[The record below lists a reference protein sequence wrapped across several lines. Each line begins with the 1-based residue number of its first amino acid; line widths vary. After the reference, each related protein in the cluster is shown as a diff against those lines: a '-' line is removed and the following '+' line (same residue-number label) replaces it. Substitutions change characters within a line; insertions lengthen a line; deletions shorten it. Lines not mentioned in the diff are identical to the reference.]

1 MKLFGGARKNGNGRG
16 GKNARTGTV
25 SAEAGQAAPEK
36 KAPEDAEKRNR
47 RRANRARTILLI
59 VLIAA
64 FLAAAAGIYYFL
76 WVRPPEIVRQRL
88 SFLYP
93 VEDSI
98 PDVSLLPEITPSPS
112 PSPDETPE
120 ASALPEGTPAP
131 TPEITPMPAFL
142 PETGEAYTYTF
153 AVFGVDVQDGY
164 ADAVMICKFD
174 MARQRLDVA
183 SLPPDTLVNAA
194 KDPRQLNALY
204 ADGGTEAMLA
214 AVSEITGYTM
224 DFYVTA
230 EIDGFAALV
239 DALGGVEFDIPM
251 DMDYEDPS
259 QGLEIHLTAGRQL
272 LDGDAAQKLM
282 RFRSGYAGWNPDRIE
297 MQHAFLR
304 TAVSQTIAARDSLS
318 LSKLARVFLSHC
330 TTDLTYGNVI
340 WFAQQ
345 FLHMENLTVNFL
357 TVPGAY
363 AEDVPAAGRNGQPGT
378 YYVIDTDQWISL
390 LNVYFNPF
398 DEPFEAEELSIL
410 QYDPETGEFT
420 STNDVIVALL
430 EPTTVAGE
438 TTPRIV
444 DPYVAAT
451 PEPKPSP
458 EPRLP
463 DKPE

>member
-1 MKLFGGARKNGNGRG
+1 
-16 GKNARTGTV
+16 
-25 SAEAGQAAPEK
+25 
-36 KAPEDAEKRNR
+36 
-47 RRANRARTILLI
+47 
-59 VLIAA
+59 
-64 FLAAAAGIYYFL
+64 
-76 WVRPPEIVRQRL
+76 
-88 SFLYP
+88 
-93 VEDSI
+93 
-98 PDVSLLPEITPSPS
+98 
-112 PSPDETPE
+112 
-120 ASALPEGTPAP
+120 
-131 TPEITPMPAFL
+131 MPAFL

-153 AVFGVDVQDGY
+153 AVFGIDVQDGY
-164 ADAVMICKFD
+164 ADAVMVCKFD

-272 LDGDAAQKLM
+272 LDGEAAQKLM

-304 TAVSQTIAARDSLS
+304 TALSQTIANRDSLA
-318 LSKLARVFLSHC
+318 LAKLARVFLSHC

-345 FLHMENLTVNFL
+345 FLHMEELTVNFL
-357 TVPGAY
+357 MVPGSY
-363 AEDVPAAGRNGQPGT
+363 AENVPAAHQSGQPGT
-378 YYVIDTDQWISL
+378 YYVIDTDKWLSL

-410 QYDPETGEFT
+410 QYDPETGEFS

-458 EPRLP
+458 EAQLP